1 MPTITIEPATAGR
14 FDDAEHAL
22 TGGGDGPSCQ
32 CQWWIMRNTDFQRTT
47 REDREGML
55 RAELDGHPAPAL
67 VAYVDGEAA
76 GWVRIGPRTT
86 QPRLSRT
93 RAFTASPH
101 AWDDPT
107 VWAVTCFVVRR
118 EHRGLGLMS
127 RLLAAAVDHA
137 RDNGARVIEAYP
149 IDTSVGSRASNELY
163 TGILS
168 VFEAAG
174 FREVARPKPERVI
187 VELRL
192 GDASQ

>member
-1 MPTITIEPATAGR
+1 MPTITIAPATAGR

-22 TGGGDGPSCQ
+22 TGGDGPSCQ
-32 CQWWIMRNTDFQRTT
+32 CQWWRMRNTDFQRTT

-55 RAELDGHPAPAL
+55 RAELDARPAPAL
-67 VAYVDGEAA
+67 VAYVDDEAA
-76 GWVRIGPRTT
+76 GWVRVGPRTT

-93 RAFTASPH
+93 RTFAASSH
-101 AWDDPT
+101 DWDDPT

-118 EHRGLGLMS
+118 DYRGLGLMT

-137 RDNGARVIEAYP
+137 RENGARVIEAYP
-149 IDTSVGSRASNELY
+149 IDTTVSSRASNELY

-174 FREVARPKPERVI
+174 FREVTRPKPERVI

-192 GDASQ
+192 GGAGQ